1 MKIVKNLSSIST
13 KDIKIPSLGASCYD
27 ESNEL

>member
-1 MKIVKNLSSIST
+1 MKIVKNLSSISA
-13 KDIKIPSLGASCYD
+13 KDIKILPLSASCYD